1 MLQTLYKTPFS
12 RAYWRDALADAR
24 KPRTLVFSALMVAAC
39 VALSYLRSIPVVNNI
54 RVSWGFLARAL
65 CALVGGPVNALVFGF
80 VEDTVSYLMNPTG
93 GYNPFYI
100 FTTMLGVFTYS
111 LFLYRAQVT
120 VLRVFL
126 AKLATNIQNVFIGGL
141 GTYLWYSGGKGY
153 GAIVVA
159 SAVKNAIMLPIQTV
173 MLAALFAALLP
184 ILHRMGFLPDQAGR
198 LRLWSWAHAANAGG
212 GTAGRTARP
221 QEPRR
226 EPWEQPQKPR
236 REPWEE

>member
-100 FTTMLGVFTYS
+100 LTTMLGVFTYS

-153 GAIVVA
+153 GAIVAA

>member
-100 FTTMLGVFTYS
+100 FTTMLGVLTYS

-153 GAIVVA
+153 GAIVAA

-212 GTAGRTARP
+212 GTAGRPARP